1 LDYLLFII
9 LSFVILNFFLLI
21 IIFWQSPK
29 KDFERLKQ
37 QLKLI
42 EKDNE
47 RIEKMVR
54 EEMAQNRKETNN
66 LSQMNREEIKNAIT
80 NFSQSNITNISQM
93 TTQQKNL
100 LDAYSTKIKELTDM
114 NEQKLE
120 KIRNVVEEKLESLR
134 NDNNKKLEE
143 MRSTVDEKL
152 NDTLQKRLG
161 ESFKQVSEQLEQ
173 VYKGL
178 GEMQSLATGVG
189 DLKKVLTNVKTRGIL
204 GEFQLENILEQIFS
218 PEQYEKNVQIK
229 KGTKEKVE
237 FAIKLPGKDDEKK
250 GVLLPIDAKFPLE
263 DYQRLLTAQEI
274 GDIGQVGEATKQLE
288 SRIKLEAK
296 TIKEKY
302 LNPPVTT
309 DFALMYL
316 PIEGLYAE
324 VMRIN
329 GLWELLQ
336 REYQVVIAGPT
347 TITAFLNS
355 LQMGF
360 RTLAIQKR
368 SSEVWKLLGTV
379 KGEFSRFGDIL
390 AKTKQK
396 LEEATKTIDNAEVRS
411 RQIEKKLRNVEV
423 LNVTEI
429 SQIIDEGENE

>member
-54 EEMAQNRKETNN
+54 EEMALNRQETNK
-66 LSQMNREEIKNAIT
+66 LFQMNREELKNAIT
-80 NFSQSNITNISQM
+80 NFSKSNITNISQM

-237 FAIKLPGKDDEKK
+237 FAVKLPGKDDEKK

-263 DYQRLLTAQEI
+263 DYQRLLAAQEI

-379 KGEFSRFGDIL
+379 KVEFSRFGDIL

-396 LEEATKTIDNAEVRS
+396 LEEATKTIDNAEVKS
-411 RQIEKKLRNVEV
+411 RQIEKRLKDVEV
-423 LNVTEI
+423 LNVTGI

>member
-1 LDYLLFII
+1 MDYLLFII